1 MFKHG
6 DVSTGTSVYIE
17 YSTDQNSL
25 TWTFGVW
32 FQSEGGRSEFV
43 ENFQTLLDNNCKVY
57 IVEKIV
63 LHQLLI

>member
-6 DVSTGTSVYIE
+6 DDSTGTLVHIE

-32 FQSEGGRSEFV
+32 FQSEGGSSEFV
-43 ENFQTLLDNNCKVY
+43 EILQTLLENICKVY
-57 IVEKIV
+57 IVEKFV